1 MGKASLPKTPINDTL
16 DANRDRKKQFG
27 RERAAFSR
35 VPFYST
41 SIGSGMNSNA
51 NSSVTSVEGLSTA
64 GGTMMGPIAF
74 YPISQTI
81 SNGTINV
88 SSQNAYSSRVVI
100 NGQGSASDDLEVILG
115 ASHAGQIVFFEPV
128 TMGQTITLQDFAKTA
143 TAWATG
149 TSYIIG
155 DVRLSGSRRYTCYVA
170 HTSSSSTQPISGS
183 DWSDKWHRNNIHI
196 PGATEKVVQANE
208 IILLQYDQSSN
219 ITWTVV
225 SGGGSG
231 GSSGAGLGDNNVW
244 TGINTFNGAATSINS
259 ATINLGDSSGDAI
272 NIIGTVSSL
281 GIPMGG
287 NDINDVGQIEFSS
300 TSHYIK
306 SNSVG
311 FEYRVPVGDTHEF
324 FINGVSE
331 LLVTSTATTLG
342 GDLDLATGD
351 IDNVDR
357 LNFKETS
364 QRLDSTPT
372 GIEYEVPSGENHEFL
387 VNSTIIADFDG
398 NGLTMAGS
406 HDLNISSGDLT
417 NGSGHNGNFTWSGTG
432 NFSVYADDAY
442 LYSATTWIGN
452 YGGGDL
458 CKIAAMVDFRDHTSS
473 TNQTVP
479 TQSDG
484 YIEVKIGG
492 LTKKLFY
499 YS

>member
-1 MGKASLPKTPINDTL
+1 LSNSKAARRKDISDVLKNIRKEK
-16 DANRDRKKQFG
+16 RDL
-27 RERAAFSR
+27 
-35 VPFYST
+35 
-41 SIGSGMNSNA
+41 NA
-51 NSSVTSVEGLSTA
+51 NSRRTSSGTGPVSFGTVSTNMGVSLGFNPNIQIGTGLKV
-64 GGTMMGPIAF
+64 GGDVMMGPIA
-74 YPISQTI
+74 YNSQEKTI
-81 SNGTINV
+81 ASGAITLTELINAGTSWTIINGEGGSADDLVTIN
-88 SSQNAYSSRVVI
+88 
-100 NGQGSASDDLEVILG
+100 G
-115 ASHAGQIVFFEPV
+115 AVFSGQILYLQAKN
-128 TMGQTITLQDFAKTA
+128 QTITLKT
-143 TAWATG
+143 TG
-149 TSYIIG
+149 
-155 DVRLSGSRRYTCYVA
+155 
-170 HTSSSSTQPISGS
+170 
-183 DWSDKWHRNNIHI
+183 NIHTNDNADVELSAFNS
-196 PGATEKVVQANE
+196 GAGTGGEVATLIYDDKVTGGN
-208 IILLQYDQSSN
+208 
-219 ITWTVV
+219 WVV
-225 SGGGSG
+225 INVGAGGGSG
-231 GSSGAGLGDNNVW
+231 AGLADNNVW
-244 TGINTFNGAATSINS
+244 TGSNTFQSSVSMTGPSVI
-259 ATINLGDSSGDAI
+259 IGDSSSDLLYI
-272 NIIGTVSSL
+272 DSTISQDVNF
-281 GIPMGG
+281 GG
-287 NDINDVGQIEFSS
+287 NDI
-300 TSHYIK
+300 
-306 SNSVG
+306 
-311 FEYRVPVGDTHEF
+311 
-324 FINGVSE
+324 
-331 LLVTSTATTLG
+331 
-342 GDLDLATGD
+342 
-351 IDNVDR
+351 DNLDR

>member
-1 MGKASLPKTPINDTL
+1 MSNGKANTKKSLVDEIIKLKRQNVKSYGQQ
-16 DANRDRKKQFG
+16 RQKVSSG
-27 RERAAFSR
+27 S
-35 VPFYST
+35 Y
-41 SIGSGMNSNA
+41 IGSSGQKGGADSNV
-51 NSSVTSVEGLSTA
+51 NPSFELKTSGD
-64 GGTMMGPIAF
+64 TMVGPIAF
-74 YPISQTI
+74 YPRTQTI
-81 SNGTINV
+81 ASGTIDV
-88 SSQNAYSSRVVI
+88 SASTGAYSSRVYVI
-100 NGQGSASDDLEVILG
+100 GQGSAADNLEVILG
-115 ASHAGQIVFFEPV
+115 AGFAGQILFFQPIIAA
-128 TMGQTITLQDFAKTA
+128 ITLQSYLKTA
-143 TAWATG
+143 TAWSG
-149 TSYIIG
+149 SSVSYSVG
-155 DVRLSGSRRYTCYVA
+155 DVVLYLSQRYTCYVA
-170 HTSSSSTQPISGS
+170 HTSSASITPA
-183 DWSDKWHRNNIHI
+183 DATKWHRNNIRI
-196 PGATEKVVQANE
+196 TGADDRVVAVDE
-208 IILLQYDQSSN
+208 IVLLQYDL
-219 ITWTVV
+219 TDGVWTVV

-231 GSSGAGLGDNNVW
+231 GSSGAGLGDDNVW